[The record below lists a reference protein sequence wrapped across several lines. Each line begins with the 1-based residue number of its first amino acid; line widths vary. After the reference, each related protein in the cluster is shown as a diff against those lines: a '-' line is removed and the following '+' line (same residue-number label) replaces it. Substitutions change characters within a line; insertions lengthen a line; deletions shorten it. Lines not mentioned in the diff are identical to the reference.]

1 MVVAVPMMGNRGQ
14 SFQGLALN
22 DATMFGRVP
31 HMIKVTL
38 TRLGVAAGGLA
49 LSLAAGAGIAS
60 AAPDLGPAVNTTCS
74 YPQLVSALNA
84 QGPEAGAQFNKS
96 PMLQAGLR
104 QFLASDPA
112 KRQQMAQNVL
122 AAPAF
127 APFIPQVEQAFL
139 TCNNF

>member
-1 MVVAVPMMGNRGQ
+1 
-14 SFQGLALN
+14 
-22 DATMFGRVP
+22 
-31 HMIKVTL
+31 MIKLSL
-38 TRLGVAAGGLA
+38 TALGAAVGGLA
-49 LSLAAGAGIAS
+49 LSLAAGSGVAS

-127 APFIPQVEQAFL
+127 APFMGPIEQAFL